1 MSAQE
6 FNLGRRSS
14 NESSANAKA
23 THFLASGKDSQSFE
37 SNGRRS
43 LFEDAV
49 PETRILNNHVTGYDD
64 MCLSPLAYEG
74 RCRSLASFVA
84 EAGSCNNE

>member
-1 MSAQE
+1 MSAHE

-14 NESSANAKA
+14 DESSPLAKV
-23 THFLASGKDSQSFE
+23 THFLASGKDSHSFE

-43 LFEDAV
+43 LFGDAV
-49 PETRILNNHVTGYDD
+49 PETRILNNHVKGYDD
-64 MCLSPLAYEG
+64 MCLSPLASEG

-84 EAGSCNNE
+84 